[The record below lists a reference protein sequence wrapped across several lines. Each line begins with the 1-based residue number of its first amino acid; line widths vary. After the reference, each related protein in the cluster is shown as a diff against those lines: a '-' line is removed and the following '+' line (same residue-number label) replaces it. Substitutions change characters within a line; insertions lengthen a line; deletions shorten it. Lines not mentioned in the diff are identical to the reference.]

1 MKFGA
6 GFGLAMLLSAAG
18 VLAQD
23 SSKPFNCPTD
33 PAAYQAPYYFWWDG
47 PPPPV
52 ERV

>member
-23 SSKPFNCPTD
+23 AKPFNCPTE
-33 PAAYQAPYYFWWDG
+33 PNGYQAPYHFWWDG
-47 PPPPV
+47 SPPPPV
-52 ERV
+52 EQV